1 MFLMMLLVVS
11 LVIILIMITDVSQ
24 ANTLHDA
31 NENLGTSWRWSWF
44 LDLFQ
49 VSSNI
54 SLLKLPRWVE
64 LSTWG
69 NFFTFSCI
77 IRCWNCN
84 FKICICPWLS
94 IRGPGQM
101 LCKQRTKVWL
111 EGGEGSGGSW
121 RGFELV
127 TFWEWGSC
135 GEERGCRQWLMIPPC
150 VYSTEYSRHQMYLCQ
165 R

>member
-1 MFLMMLLVVS
+1 MPVYRNPWV
-11 LVIILIMITDVSQ
+11 VSQ

-31 NENLGTSWRWSWF
+31 DENLGTPWRWSWWWIF
-44 LDLFQ
+44 FQ

-77 IRCWNCN
+77 ILCWNCN

-111 EGGEGSGGSW
+111 EGGEGSMWVWEGVRVGDVLGVGELRGGERLQAMIDDPS
-121 RGFELV
+121 LCLQY
-127 TFWEWGSC
+127 SC
-135 GEERGCRQWLMIPPC
+135 
-150 VYSTEYSRHQMYLCQ
+150 HQMYLC
-165 R
+165 